1 MWALLIAL
9 VSALIVWAVLV
20 RYLLAQPWLAEG
32 DPGFTKDIAALDQP
46 PKKVALYA
54 FLGVISSLFALFI
67 TAYVM
72 RMDPTHGGDW
82 FSIPKPGI
90 LWFNTLLLIYSSVS
104 MQHAKTVSAMPG
116 TKNLKRALTLGGLF
130 ALMFLAGQLMAWE
143 SLHESVYFHMSNP
156 ALGFFYL
163 FTGVHGLHLLG
174 GLYVWARVTI
184 KVWRH
189 AKPESV
195 AMSIELCTTY
205 WHYLL
210 VVWLLMFGLLL
221 IT

>member
-1 MWALLIAL
+1 
-9 VSALIVWAVLV
+9 
-20 RYLLAQPWLAEG
+20 
-32 DPGFTKDIAALDQP
+32 
-46 PKKVALYA
+46 
-54 FLGVISSLFALFI
+54 
-67 TAYVM
+67 M